1 MHELLTPDEMA
12 RADKLTIE
20 AGTPGI
26 VLMERAGRAV
36 ADAVAFAH
44 ALGSRVLVVAG
55 PGNNGGDGYVAAR
68 ILVERGY
75 KVELWSL
82 VPAEKLNGDAA
93 LAAARYKGVVLGE
106 GFDTFA
112 AGLTRA
118 SVVIDALFGAG
129 LARDLDG
136 LAGAVV
142 MALNA
147 SGKPVVA
154 VDLPSGIDGLTGA
167 VRGVAV
173 QATASVTFFR
183 KKPGHLLL
191 PGRAHAGPVIVA
203 DIGIRARVIDELG
216 IRTFSNAP
224 RLWLDTLEPPQLQGH
239 KYARGHALVISG
251 GMTTTGAARLAAI
264 AALRSGSGL
273 VTVLSPPDAL
283 MVHAMHLTAV
293 MLKKCGSAEDLT
305 GILQDARLNAIL
317 LGPGAGVGPTTA
329 AMVGVALTGK
339 RAVVLDA
346 DALTSF
352 QDRPEDLFAGIHGH
366 EGAVVL
372 TPHEGEFARLFPDLA
387 ERSGKPKLDRAR
399 VAANRSG
406 ATIILKGADTVIA
419 APDGRAVINDNA
431 PPDLATAGSGDTLA
445 GIVVGLLARGLP
457 GFEAACAAVW
467 MHGETGKRAG
477 AGLIAED
484 LAGHLPAVLTDLYR
498 QRARAAMRDPMAGGA
513 GAGVSGEAHA
523 NDDDVVIGGSD

>member
-1 MHELLTPDEMA
+1 MHELLTPDEMG
-12 RADKLTIE
+12 RADRLTID

-36 ADAVAFAH
+36 ADAVGFAH
-44 ALGSRVLVVAG
+44 PLGSRVFVVTG

-68 ILVERGY
+68 ILQERGY
-75 KVELWSL
+75 RLDLWSL
-82 VPAEKLNGDAA
+82 VPVDKLTGDAA
-93 LAAARYKGVVLGE
+93 LAAARYKGPVLGE
-106 GFDTFA
+106 GFEAFS
-112 AGLTRA
+112 AGLDRA
-118 SVVIDALFGAG
+118 SVVLDALFGAG

-136 LAGAVV
+136 IAGAVV

-154 VDLPSGIDGLTGA
+154 VDLPSGIAGLTGA

-173 QATASVTFFR
+173 KATTSVTFFR

-191 PGRAHAGPVIVA
+191 PGRVHCGAVVVA
-203 DIGIRARVIDELG
+203 DIGIRDRVLSELG
-216 IRTFSNAP
+216 ITTFANHP
-224 RLWLDTLEPPQLQGH
+224 KLWLDALEPPQLQGH
-239 KYARGHALVISG
+239 KYARGHALVLSG

-264 AALRSGSGL
+264 AALRAGSGL

-283 MVHAMHLTAV
+283 MVNAMHLTAV
-293 MLKKCGSAEDLT
+293 MLKKCGGPDDLAA
-305 GILQDARLNAIL
+305 ILQDARLNAIL
-317 LGPGAGVGPTTA
+317 IGPGAGVGPATA
-329 AMVGVALTGK
+329 AMVETALTGA
-339 RAVVLDA
+339 RAAVLDA

-352 QDRPEDLFAGIHGH
+352 QARPEDLFARIQAH

-387 ERSGKPKLDRAR
+387 ERSAKPKLDRAR
-399 VAANRSG
+399 AAARLSG
-406 ATIILKGADTVIA
+406 TTIILKGADTVIA

-457 GFEAACAAVW
+457 GFEAAAAAVW
-467 MHGETGKRAG
+467 IHGETGKRAG
-477 AGLIAED
+477 PGLIAED
-484 LAGHLPAVLTDLYR
+484 LAGHLPAVLADLYR
-498 QRARAAMRDPMAGGA
+498 QRARAAMRDLMASEGDDEGA
-513 GAGVSGEAHA
+513 
-523 NDDDVVIGGSD
+523 DVAIGGSD

>member
-20 AGTPGI
+20 AGTAGI

-36 ADAVAFAH
+36 ADAVGFAH
-44 ALGSRVLVVAG
+44 PLGARVLVVAG

-68 ILVERGY
+68 ILIERGY
-75 KVELWSL
+75 RVSLSSL
-82 VPAEKLNGDAA
+82 VQVEKLVGDAG
-93 LAAARYKGVVLGE
+93 LAAARYKGPMLAE
-106 GFDTFA
+106 DLEAFM
-112 AGLTRA
+112 AGLERA
-118 SVVIDALFGAG
+118 NVIIDALFGAG

-173 QATASVTFFR
+173 KATTSVTFFR

-203 DIGIRARVIDELG
+203 DIGIRERVIDELG
-216 IRTFSNAP
+216 IHTFSNAP
-224 RLWLDTLEPPQLQGH
+224 KLWLDHLEPPQLQGH
-239 KYARGHALVISG
+239 KYARGHALVLSG

-264 AALRSGSGL
+264 AALRAGSGL

-283 MVHAMHLTAV
+283 MVNAMHLTAV
-293 MLKKCGSAEDLT
+293 MLKKCGSVDDLAD
-305 GILQDARLNAIL
+305 ILQDARLNAIL
-317 LGPGAGVGPTTA
+317 IGPGAGVGSATA
-329 AMVGVALTGK
+329 ALVEVALSGR

-352 QDRPEDLFAGIHGH
+352 QERPEDLISRIHAQ
-366 EGAVVL
+366 ERAVVL
-372 TPHEGEFARLFPDLA
+372 TPHEGEFARIFPDLA
-387 ERSGKPKLDRAR
+387 ERSGEPKLDRAR
-399 VAANRSG
+399 AAARRSG

-419 APDGRAVINDNA
+419 APDGHTVINDNA

-467 MHGETGKRAG
+467 MHGETGARAG
-477 AGLIAED
+477 PGLIAED

-498 QRARAAMRDPMAGGA
+498 QRARAAMRDPMLDGTGGA
-513 GAGVSGEAHA
+513 GEAHA
-523 NDDDVVIGGSD
+523 NDDDVMVVGSD

>member
-1 MHELLTPDEMA
+1 MQELLTPDEMG
-12 RADKLTIE
+12 RADRLTIE

-36 ADAVAFAH
+36 ADAVGFAH
-44 ALGSRVLVVAG
+44 PLGSRVFVVAG

-68 ILVERGY
+68 ILIERGY
-75 KVELWSL
+75 RVSLWSL
-82 VPAEKLNGDAA
+82 VPVEKLVGDAA
-93 LAAARYKGVVLGE
+93 LAAARYKGPVLPA
-106 GFDTFA
+106 GFEAFA
-112 AGLTRA
+112 AGLER
-118 SVVIDALFGAG
+118 SDVIIDALFGAG

-173 QATASVTFFR
+173 KATTSVTFFR

-203 DIGIRARVIDELG
+203 DIGIRDRVIDELG

-224 RLWLDTLEPPQLQGH
+224 KLWLDAIEPPQLQGH
-239 KYARGHALVISG
+239 KYARGHALVLSG

-264 AALRSGSGL
+264 AALRAGSGL

-283 MVHAMHLTAV
+283 MVNAMHLTAV
-293 MLKKCGSAEDLT
+293 MLKKCGSAEDLAA
-305 GILQDARLNAIL
+305 ILTDARLNAIL
-317 LGPGAGVGPTTA
+317 LGPGAGVGPATA
-329 AMVGVALTGK
+329 TMVEAALTGP

-352 QDRPEDLFAGIHGH
+352 QDRPEDLFARIHAH
-366 EGAVVL
+366 DGAVVL
-372 TPHEGEFARLFPDLA
+372 TPHEGEFARAFPDLA
-387 ERSGKPKLDRAR
+387 ERSGKPKLERAR
-399 VAANRSG
+399 TAANRSG

-445 GIVVGLLARGLP
+445 GIVVGLLARGVP

-484 LAGHLPAVLTDLYR
+484 LAGHLPAVLTELYR
-498 QRARAAMRDPMAGGA
+498 QRARSRMRDTMADAGGA
-513 GAGVSGEAHA
+513 TEDEVA
-523 NDDDVVIGGSD
+523 IGGSD